1 MKRLELLERNV
12 QELYA
17 AKDPN
22 RADWADW
29 LGENHVFVVADNASE
44 LARRYSAN
52 EELARAAAVLHDIA
66 DTKMSRF
73 ADNHEEMSLQI
84 GRRLMKG
91 ADFSD
96 AEIKLV
102 VDDAVR
108 YHSCHDGHIPESLEG
123 KILAS
128 ADSMAH
134 LQTDFYIFAT
144 WMLGKENP
152 LPDVKSWV
160 LKKLDRDF
168 NNKILFDDVH
178 EECRKDYEN
187 LKELFSR

>member
-1 MKRLELLERNV
+1 MKRLELLEHNV
-12 QELYA
+12 QELYV

-134 LQTDFYIFAT
+134 LKTDFYIFAT
-144 WMLGKENP
+144 WTLGKEKP
-152 LPDVKSWV
+152 LPEVKNWV
-160 LKKLDRDF
+160 LKKLERDF
-168 NNKILFDDVH
+168 NNKILFDDVR
-178 EECRKDYEN
+178 EECRDDYEK
-187 LKELFSR
+187 LKELFHR